1 MARFLRFWRRLPFL
15 FRRRRFDRDLEDEM
29 RFHLEMKA
37 QQNRSEGMSAEEA
50 RYAARRR
57 FGNVTLLRERS
68 WEAWGWGAAERFAK
82 DVKLAARMLRKNPG
96 FTAVA
101 VLSLALG
108 IGANTAIF
116 SLINA
121 LVLRTLPVDQPG
133 RLVLLSTLNPN
144 GQKEL
149 LSVAMFEEIQRRQ
162 QVFSGL
168 FGWRANAMAN
178 LEANGVAYAGCRDDA
193 TGEYF
198 ATLAVKPLL
207 GRLFT
212 PEDAAAGPPT
222 VAVLDY
228 RCWRRRF
235 NGDPA
240 VVGKF
245 IRHEGKP
252 LTIIGVTPES
262 FGGLVADVACDLTV
276 PLAFSTEQRRRREAL
291 SLIVAGRLKDGVSL
305 EQARAHL
312 EALWPAVQAAA
323 VPEGR
328 QGSARQEFFAR
339 RLVVDSAATGISYLR
354 ERFTRPLAVLMGVV
368 ALILLIACVNL
379 ASLMLSRAAGRQRE
393 MAIRVALG
401 ASGWRLVCQHL
412 AESLLLAAAG
422 AALGLW
428 LAEWGTRFIARLIWT
443 GYVPLRMNPAPDA
456 QVLAFTAGI
465 AIVTAV
471 LFGIAPAWR
480 ATRAD
485 PGSVLQRSARM
496 SGGTGRLGKA
506 LVAVQVALSLVLLI
520 GAALFLRTIHNLR
533 TVDVGFRRDGILLVQ
548 LFPRAGGHTGLDR
561 TVYYDEL
568 ADKVAALP
576 GVRSVSYSN
585 LAPIVPYEF
594 KESVEVKSGAV
605 APVNAVVDIL
615 APRFLETLGMRLL
628 AGRDFNW
635 HDDANAPRVALVS
648 ESLARRLFPLG
659 DAVGQHLRVGA
670 AREHQ
675 DIGIVG
681 VVNSAS
687 LWILRSREPMA
698 VYTPLGQVTRG
709 IHPQM
714 VIRAAVEPVSVAAPV
729 RRTIESLGREYPL
742 RIQTLRDRENW
753 ALMQERLIGIL
764 SSFFSG
770 LALLLAC
777 VGLYGLM
784 SYSVSR
790 RIGEMGI
797 RMALGAAPRTVLHL
811 IIREAVT
818 LVLAGILIGLPVAFA
833 ASRLVSGL
841 LFGLSPADP
850 LSIVASVTV
859 LTAVALLAGYLPAR
873 RAARTDPMEALRCE

>member
-1 MARFLRFWRRLPFL
+1 MARFLRLWRRLPFL
-15 FRRRRFDRDLEDEM
+15 LRRRQFDRDLEDEM

-68 WEAWGWGAAERFAK
+68 REAWGWGAAERFAK
-82 DVKLAARMLRKNPG
+82 DVKLAARTLRKNPG

-108 IGANTAIF
+108 IGANTAVF

-121 LVLRTLPVDQPG
+121 LILRTLPVHEPG

-149 LSVAMFEEIQRRQ
+149 LSVAIFEEIQRRQ

-198 ATLAVKPLL
+198 AALAVKPLL

-228 RCWRRRF
+228 RGWRRRF

-240 VVGKF
+240 IVGKF
-245 IRHEGKP
+245 MRLEGKP

-262 FGGLVADVACDLTV
+262 FGGLVADVACDVTLPV
-276 PLAFSTEQRRRREAL
+276 GFSDNMRRSEAL
-291 SLIVAGRLKDGVSL
+291 WMNVAGRLKDGVSL
-305 EQARAHL
+305 EQTRAHL
-312 EALWPAVQAAA
+312 EVVWPAVQAAA
-323 VPEGR
+323 LPQGR
-328 QGSARQEFFAR
+328 QGSARQEFLAR

-379 ASLMLSRAAGRQRE
+379 ASLMLARAAGRQRE
-393 MAIRVALG
+393 MAVRAALG
-401 ASGWRLVCQHL
+401 ATRWRLVRQQL

-422 AALGLW
+422 AALGFL
-428 LAEWGTRFIARLIWT
+428 LAEWGTRFVARMIWT
-443 GYVPLRMNPAPDA
+443 GHVPLRMDPAPDA
-456 QVLAFTAGI
+456 RVLAFTAGI

-471 LFGIAPAWR
+471 LFGMAPAWR
-480 ATRAD
+480 ATRTD
-485 PGSVLQRSARM
+485 PGTALQRSARM
-496 SGGTGRLGKA
+496 SGSTGRFGKA

-520 GAALFLRTIHNLR
+520 GATLFLRTIHNLR
-533 TVDVGFRRDGILLVQ
+533 TVDAGFRRDGILLVN
-548 LFPRAGGHTGLDR
+548 LFPRAGGHEGLNR
-561 TVYYDEL
+561 PVYYHEL

-576 GVRSVSYSN
+576 GVQSVSYSSMA
-585 LAPIVPYEF
+585 LVPYEL
-594 KESVEVKSGAV
+594 KESVEPTSGTE
-605 APVNAVVDIL
+605 APVNAMVAVL

-628 AGRDFNW
+628 AGRDFTW
-635 HDDANAPRVALVS
+635 RDDANARRVALVS
-648 ESLARRLFPLG
+648 QSLARRLFPSG
-659 DAVGQHLRVGA
+659 GAVGQRIRVGM
-670 AREHQ
+670 ARQLQE
-675 DIGIVG
+675 IEIIG

-698 VYTPLGQVTRG
+698 VYTPLGQVSGG
-709 IHPQM
+709 IHPRM
-714 VIRAAVEPVSVAAPV
+714 VIRTAVDPASVAAPV
-729 RRTIESLGREYPL
+729 RRTVEALGREYPL
-742 RIQTLRDRENW
+742 RMETLRDSEDG
-753 ALMQERLIGIL
+753 ALIEERLIGIL
-764 SSFFSG
+764 TSFFGG
-770 LALLLAC
+770 LALMLAC

-784 SYSVSR
+784 SYSVNSR
-790 RIGEMGI
+790 TGEMGI
-797 RMALGAAPRTVLHL
+797 RMALGAGPRTVLHL

-833 ASRLVSGL
+833 ASRLVSRL
-841 LFGLSPADP
+841 LFGLSPTDP
-850 LSIVASVTV
+850 LSMVASVTV